1 MNAPALRCDN
11 DLARSLPNMTTAADK
26 LHSFEVSDEF
36 ALRLHTPATFMQ
48 VAINVNG
55 FARDRF
61 AEIFH
66 LEQPEASSHGPELSG
81 CNRFPASRELNI
93 LKDHSLA
100 FASWSSLLSIFNKSF
115 SLISNIPPMRS
126 CLRRQFL
133 NLANNPSASI
143 EVKDILSTAI
153 QPQA

>member
-26 LHSFEVSDEF
+26 QHSFEVSDEF

-66 LEQPEASSHGPELSG
+66 LEQLKPRRTVQNSPVAID
-81 CNRFPASRELNI
+81 SRRPG
-93 LKDHSLA
+93 S
-100 FASWSSLLSIFNKSF
+100 
-115 SLISNIPPMRS
+115 
-126 CLRRQFL
+126 
-133 NLANNPSASI
+133 
-143 EVKDILSTAI
+143 
-153 QPQA
+153 